1 MYLVRSFGGNSLG
14 NSIILSSERG
24 ESGKPTPKNGIH
36 LASFV
41 AYLFIGAYH
50 EVISK
55 LPADIRAAVKEVI
68 RVREYHRVITSISIE
83 T

>member
-1 MYLVRSFGGNSLG
+1 MRHKLAQQ
-14 NSIILSSERG
+14 ILLEDRDNFIARTIDG
-24 ESGKPTPKNGIH
+24 TLQEDDTGI
-36 LASFV
+36 
-41 AYLFIGAYH
+41 LFIGAYH